1 MRCLTFAPIFASFSL
16 YYLWKTCTSVQAA
29 PGLPDSD
36 SPWQNRFKLRVSIA
50 TRGRYISL
58 FIRSC
63 QEKNVPGV
71 GLLPSQGSPI
81 VRIT

>member
-1 MRCLTFAPIFASFSL
+1 VFDFRLDFRLFFPVLPVENL
-16 YYLWKTCTSVQAA
+16 YFRTGA

-36 SPWQNRFKLRVSIA
+36 SPWQNRFKLRANIA